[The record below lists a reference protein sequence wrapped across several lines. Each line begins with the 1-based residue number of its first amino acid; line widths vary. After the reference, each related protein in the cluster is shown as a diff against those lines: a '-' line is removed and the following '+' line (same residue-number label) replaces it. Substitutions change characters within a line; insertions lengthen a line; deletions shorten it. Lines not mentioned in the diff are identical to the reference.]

1 MCDDDIHQGMV
12 EDTRV
17 SRRTFGLISV
27 AAAGVAGSAM
37 AQPNVTE
44 KDVEVKT
51 PDGTCDAV
59 LFHPEGKGTWPAV
72 LFWTDIMGLRPAY
85 REMGRRMAAQG
96 YVVLIPNPF
105 YRSKH
110 APVVDGPV
118 NLNDPAQRAALFAY
132 RNAMSDD
139 GIDKDAAAYLAFLD
153 AQPQTNKAKKAGVQ
167 GYCMGG
173 VLAFRT
179 AAVGSN
185 RIAAV
190 ACCHPGNTLVTK
202 EADSPHLLI
211 PRTNATYMIAQAQN
225 DDMSQPAAKDL
236 LKAAFAA
243 ANRPATVEVYPA
255 NHGWSVKGAAVY
267 DEAAA
272 EHAWSEITKLY
283 KAQLV

>member
-12 EDTRV
+12 EDPRV
-17 SRRTFGLISV
+17 SRRTFGLITV
-27 AAAGVAGSAM
+27 AAAGVAGAAV
-37 AQPNVTE
+37 AQSNVVE

-59 LFHPEGKGTWPAV
+59 LFYPEGKGTWPAV

-85 REMGRRMAAQG
+85 REMGRRMAAQ
-96 YVVLIPNPF
+96 
-105 YRSKH
+105 
-110 APVVDGPV
+110 
-118 NLNDPAQRAALFAY
+118 
-132 RNAMSDD
+132 
-139 GIDKDAAAYLAFLD
+139 
-153 AQPQTNKAKKAGVQ
+153 PQTNKAKKAGVQ

-179 AAVGSN
+179 AAVMSK

-211 PRTNATYMIAQAQN
+211 PKINASFMIAQAQN
-225 DDMSQPAAKDL
+225 DDMAHPTAKDE

-243 ANRPATVEVYPA
+243 AKRPATVEVYAA

-267 DEAAA
+267 NEAEA
-272 EHAWSEITKLY
+272 ERAWAEITKLY